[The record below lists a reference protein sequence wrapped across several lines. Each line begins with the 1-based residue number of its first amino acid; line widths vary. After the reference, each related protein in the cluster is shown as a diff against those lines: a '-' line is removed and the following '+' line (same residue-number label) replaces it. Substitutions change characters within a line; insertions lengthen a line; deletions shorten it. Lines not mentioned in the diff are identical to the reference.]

1 VEWLGYRLRGIPS
14 PYSFGGTTVQKPGKF
29 IRDHAFSS
37 TTMDPQLGTLAI
49 VEKLF
54 ELDPSLKFGDSIAKV
69 DDTTPIVPAPH
80 PVIGEG
86 NIQWVQISLNK
97 LRIAGT
103 PLAVD
108 GNCGRATRAAVG
120 AFEQTHHLIV
130 DGLPGPKT
138 VASIGD
144 TLAEAGLQ

>member
-1 VEWLGYRLRGIPS
+1 
-14 PYSFGGTTVQKPGKF
+14 
-29 IRDHAFSS
+29 
-37 TTMDPQLGTLAI
+37 MDPQLGTIAI

-54 ELDPSLKFGDSIAKV
+54 ELDPSLRFADPVAKV
-69 DDTTPIVPAPH
+69 DDTAPIVQALH
-80 PVIGEG
+80 PVIGEA
-86 NIQWVQISLNK
+86 NIGWVQTSLNK

-108 GNCGRATRAAVG
+108 GNCGRGTRAAVR
-120 AFEQTHHLIV
+120 AFQQTHHLIV

-144 TLAEAGLQ
+144 ALAEAGLQ